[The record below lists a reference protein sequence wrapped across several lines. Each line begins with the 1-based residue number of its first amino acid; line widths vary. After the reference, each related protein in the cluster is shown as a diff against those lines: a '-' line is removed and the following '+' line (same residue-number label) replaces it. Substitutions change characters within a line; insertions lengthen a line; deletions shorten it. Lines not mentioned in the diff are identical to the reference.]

1 MANVRKQ
8 GSPAKVKRRP
18 ATSIEGREAQLV
30 SDAVT
35 LAEQQMADG
44 SISSQNLNLYLK
56 MASTQHRQE
65 REKLELENELLRSK
79 IASMGSM
86 QEAEVLYAKA
96 LRAFTTYKDGDI
108 EDDDENSNVY

>member
-1 MANVRKQ
+1 
-8 GSPAKVKRRP
+8 
-18 ATSIEGREAQLV
+18 
-30 SDAVT
+30 
-35 LAEQQMADG
+35 
-44 SISSQNLNLYLK
+44 

-96 LRAFTTYKDGDI
+96 LKAFTTYKDGDI
-108 EDDDENSNVY
+108 EDDDANSNVY